1 MCLPNLGVR
10 VLGNT
15 PAFACAYYVNACR
28 RAPQRRVRGKELCS
42 CDKSDA
48 TRLLQLLWIRSLPC
62 LSSLQAI
69 TCKVRLKHTYTH
81 VHTHV
86 SHKSMCNTILVPRA
100 ARVGPSTTP
109 LHTLRRHPPPPVTC
123 CARVRCVQGSCAL
136 RHVRQP
142 GSSSRVKANR
152 RTPLWGSL
160 VSALHV
166 HVIHVSARPEV
177 RVLAC
182 VLVSQARVGLRSMWS

>member
-1 MCLPNLGVR
+1 MCFPNLGVR

-86 SHKSMCNTILVPRA
+86 SHKSNGVQHHPSTAGHVLAHPRPPYTHTPLPPSSSSHTLCVCVSRVLCASTRASAWFVKLTPGQPQNTIVGQCGACLVHARDPR
-100 ARVGPSTTP
+100 
-109 LHTLRRHPPPPVTC
+109 
-123 CARVRCVQGSCAL
+123 
-136 RHVRQP
+136 
-142 GSSSRVKANR
+142 
-152 RTPLWGSL
+152 
-160 VSALHV
+160 
-166 HVIHVSARPEV
+166 
-177 RVLAC
+177 
-182 VLVSQARVGLRSMWS
+182 

>member
-1 MCLPNLGVR
+1 MCFPNLGVR

-109 LHTLRRHPPPPVTC
+109 LHTHPFTTLFLLSHAV
-123 CARVRCVQGSCAL
+123 RVCV
-136 RHVRQP
+136 
-142 GSSSRVKANR
+142 SRVLCASTRASAWFVKL
-152 RTPLWGSL
+152 TPGQPQNTIVGQCGACL
-160 VSALHV
+160 VH
-166 HVIHVSARPEV
+166 ARDP
-177 RVLAC
+177 C
-182 VLVSQARVGLRSMWS
+182 

>member
-1 MCLPNLGVR
+1 MCFPNLGVR

-109 LHTLRRHPPPPVTC
+109 LHTHPFTTLFLLSHAV
-123 CARVRCVQGSCAL
+123 RVCVCVQGL
-136 RHVRQP
+136 MRFD
-142 GSSSRVKANR
+142 
-152 RTPLWGSL
+152 
-160 VSALHV
+160 
-166 HVIHVSARPEV
+166 
-177 RVLAC
+177 AC
-182 VLVSQARVGLRSMWS
+182 VCLVREVDPRPTAEYHCGAMWCLPCTRT

>member
-1 MCLPNLGVR
+1 MPHRL
-10 VLGNT
+10 
-15 PAFACAYYVNACR
+15 
-28 RAPQRRVRGKELCS
+28 RRVREKGIDLCN
-42 CDKSDA
+42 KSDL

-62 LSSLQAI
+62 LGSLQAI

-109 LHTLRRHPPPPVTC
+109 LHTHPFATLFLLSHAV
-123 CARVRCVQGSCAL
+123 RVCV
-136 RHVRQP
+136 
-142 GSSSRVKANR
+142 SRVKCASTR
-152 RTPLWGSL
+152 ASAWFEVDARPTAEHQSGAMWCLPYTRTD
-160 VSALHV
+160 
-166 HVIHVSARPEV
+166 HVSAR

-182 VLVSQARVGLRSMWS
+182 VLVSQVRVGLRFTWS